1 MASLLGV
8 PTPSAGASLDLRP
21 VDGDHH
27 WPRSSVA
34 PAEPHAF
41 AAKLRLSAGNDN
53 EELTFAM
60 AEPKG
65 HEH

>member
-8 PTPSAGASLDLRP
+8 PTLSAGASLDLRP
-21 VDGDHH
+21 VDGDHD
-27 WPRSSVA
+27 WLRSSVA
-34 PAEPHAF
+34 SAEPHAF
-41 AAKLRLSAGNDN
+41 AAKRRLSAGNDN
-53 EELTFAM
+53 EELTFAV